1 MIEYLIIAGI
11 LIIIGLIVLA
21 PKGRNQD
28 RIRSQPK
35 SPEDDWDKT
44 MAEERAKSKDVQL

>member
-1 MIEYLIIAGI
+1 MFEYLIIFGI

-21 PKGRNQD
+21 PRGRNPD
-28 RIRSQPK
+28 HIRSQPK

-44 MAEERAKSKDVQL
+44 IAEERAKSKDVQL